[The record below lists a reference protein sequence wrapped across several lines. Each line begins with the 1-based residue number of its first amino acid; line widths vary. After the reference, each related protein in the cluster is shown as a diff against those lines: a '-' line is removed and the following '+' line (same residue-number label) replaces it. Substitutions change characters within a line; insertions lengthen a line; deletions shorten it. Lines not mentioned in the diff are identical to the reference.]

1 MTEYV
6 VALCTAPDADVGARL
21 ARGLVEARLAACVNV
36 IPGLRSIYRWKDAVQ
51 DDPEVQLL
59 IKTRRD
65 RIEAIAAFLKSNH
78 PYEVPELIALPIV
91 AGAEP
96 YLAWLGAETVSSG

>member
-1 MTEYV
+1 MADDYV
-6 VALCTAPDADVGARL
+6 VALCTVPDADVGVTL
-21 ARGLVEARLAACVNV
+21 ARGLVEARLAACVNL

-65 RIEAIAAFLKSNH
+65 RIEAIAAFFKAHH

-91 AGAEP
+91 AGSDA
-96 YLAWLGAETVSSG
+96 YLAWLGEQT